1 MIMRRRMNAVERGSD
16 PAFFCVRRRPRL
28 CLLLFVGLLLN
39 ASSAPAAP
47 RNPPKVG
54 LVLSGGG
61 ARGAAHI
68 GALKVFER
76 EGIPI
81 DCIVG
86 TSFGALV
93 GGLYALGYKAAE
105 IEQIFTKEG
114 WTSVFSN
121 EPDMSLAP
129 LLARVR
135 ARYQGELY
143 FRGWIPELPGGLLA
157 GQRLVEILNRLTT
170 ERTIAAG
177 FDFDKLVIPFRAVA
191 TDLISGNQY
200 VFRAGSMTDAIR
212 ASIAAP
218 PLFTPVEKD
227 GMLLADGGLV
237 DNLPTDVARAMGVDI
252 VIAVDATSPLLEK
265 KQIKTF
271 IDVLDQSISLQMQ
284 RGVESNRKLANLV
297 LQPDLKQYTSID
309 YAGIPQII
317 QIGAQEAEKQ
327 LPALKSLLAGMPGRP
342 FPPLELK
349 VAPTIASVS
358 FEGLKAIPAS
368 QLRDA
373 VTARTGQPLDINV
386 LEKDLRRLYATSLFD
401 QVDFHLAPAGNNA
414 YSLTYTLREY
424 PLNTIGA
431 AIRYDP
437 DYGLVALGE
446 LRARQLFRTP
456 STLTIS
462 SQFGG
467 LDSDFARLQYVPFPR
482 LPFFY
487 LAPEVHLDR
496 REYLDIQNET
506 LVDKFT
512 NRQIGGQ
519 LMIGTAFK
527 QSEIEV
533 GYQADRATITGGTAP
548 NRQEGALQLRG
559 LRLNV
564 NRNTLDAQL
573 FPASGTL
580 LSARIDEREKMFGS
594 DVSFSKYALDLRRYF
609 PVSKKSS
616 VQLYFA
622 AGHERGSVPFYE
634 RFYLGGFNVSDGG
647 PRHLIGFDFDELP
660 AKQMGLAAV
669 AYRYQWLSHPL
680 GFVHS
685 GYLSGY
691 FNAAS
696 VSDRAGTP
704 YNFKLYQGGGAELA
718 FNTLIGPVRF
728 SGGWGQGGRYNF
740 YFTFGPAF

>member
-1 MIMRRRMNAVERGSD
+1 MMMKRRINAVERESN
-16 PAFFCVRRRPRL
+16 PAFFCVCRRPGL
-28 CLLLFVGLLLN
+28 CLLLLVAALLN

-68 GALKVFER
+68 GVLKVFER

-81 DCIVG
+81 DCIAG

-121 EPDMSLAP
+121 QPDMSLAP
-129 LLARVR
+129 LLAQVR
-135 ARYQGELY
+135 AHYQGELY
-143 FRGWIPELPGGLLA
+143 FRGWILELPGGLLA
-157 GQRLVEILNRLTT
+157 GQRLVEILDRLTT

-191 TDLISGNQY
+191 TDLVSGNRY
-200 VFRAGSMTDAIR
+200 VFRDGSMTDSIR

-237 DNLPTDVARAMGVDI
+237 DNLPTDVARDMGADI
-252 VIAVDATSPLLEK
+252 VIAVDVTSPLLEK
-265 KQIKTF
+265 EQIKTF
-271 IDVLDQSISLQMQ
+271 IDVLDQSIGLQMQ
-284 RGVESNRKLANLV
+284 HSVESNRKLANLV
-297 LQPDLKQYTSID
+297 LRPDLKQYTGID
-309 YAGIPQII
+309 YTGISQII
-317 QIGAQEAEKQ
+317 QIGADEAEKQ
-327 LPALKSLLAGMPGRP
+327 LPALKSLLAGVPGRP
-342 FPPLELK
+342 SRPL
-349 VAPTIASVS
+349 VMGVTPTIASVS
-358 FEGLKAIPAS
+358 FEGLKAIPAT
-368 QLRDA
+368 QLRNA
-373 VTARTGQPLDINV
+373 VKARAGQPLDINV
-386 LEKDLRRLYATSLFD
+386 LEKDLSRLYATSLFD

-424 PLNTIGA
+424 PLYTLGA

-446 LRARQLFRTP
+446 VRARQLFHTP

-467 LDSDFARLQYVPFPR
+467 LDSDFARLQYVPFPQ

-506 LVDKFT
+506 MVDKFT

-519 LMIGTAFK
+519 LMVGTVFK
-527 QSEIEV
+527 RSEIEA
-533 GYQADRATITGGTAP
+533 GYQVDHASITGGTAP
-548 NRQEGALQLRG
+548 NRQEGAAKLRG
-559 LRLNV
+559 LRFNLNH
-564 NRNTLDAQL
+564 NTLDAQL
-573 FPASGTL
+573 FPARGTL

-594 DVSFSKYALDLRRYF
+594 DFSFTKYALDFRRYF
-609 PVSKKSS
+609 PVSKKST
-616 VQLYFA
+616 VQIYFS

-647 PRHLIGFDFDELP
+647 PRHLIGFGFDELP
-660 AKQMGLAAV
+660 AKQMGIAAI
-669 AYRYQWLSHPL
+669 AYRYQWLTHPL
-680 GFVHS
+680 GFVNS
-685 GYLSGY
+685 GYLTGY

-696 VSDRAGTP
+696 VSDRATTP
-704 YNFKLYQGGGAELA
+704 YDFNLYQGGGAELA
-718 FNTLIGPVRF
+718 FNTLIGPMRF
-728 SGGWGQGGRYNF
+728 AGGWGEGGRYNF